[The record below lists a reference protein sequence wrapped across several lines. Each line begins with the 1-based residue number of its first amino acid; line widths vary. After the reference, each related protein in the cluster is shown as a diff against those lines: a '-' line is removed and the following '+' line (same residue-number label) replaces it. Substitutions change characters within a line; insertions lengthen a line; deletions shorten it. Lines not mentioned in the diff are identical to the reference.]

1 MSNKKK
7 KNAVQIDRDVEIRGA
22 KIFGKHVSEEKG
34 RVLLIMTL
42 LACAAPMLQGLRL
55 WDAIPEIYETGLIG
69 ANGED
74 DSLPRWAVVFLIP
87 GLMCLLNFLCHNQLR
102 MSQKKMV
109 LPKAHFRLVGRWGFP
124 IISVLFAGGL
134 VREAAGL
141 QALAMTYLT
150 PCVLGLGLMI
160 LGAQMYECKE
170 GALISLNFSFLQN
183 NPILRKEVHQF
194 AAWAWLVVGLGTIIL
209 AQISDLSG
217 MIACAVVLVALLL
230 PWLYGRSKAVSSL

>member
-7 KNAVQIDRDVEIRGA
+7 KNAVQIDRETEIQGA
-22 KIFGKHVSEEKG
+22 KMFGKHVSREKG
-34 RVLLIMTL
+34 RLLLVMTL
-42 LACAAPMLQGLRL
+42 LACAAPLLLGLRL
-55 WDAIPEIYETGLIG
+55 WDQIPEIYETGLIG

-74 DSLPRWAVVFLIP
+74 DSLPRWAIVFAIP

-134 VREAAGL
+134 IREAAGL
-141 QALAMTYLT
+141 QALAMTFLT
-150 PCVLGLGLMI
+150 PCILGLGLMM
-160 LGAQMYECKE
+160 LGGHMYECKE
-170 GALISLNFSFLQN
+170 DALISLNFAYMQN

-194 AAWAWLVVGLGTIIL
+194 AAWAWLLVGLGSIIL
-209 AQISDLSG
+209 AMLSDLSG
-217 MIACAVVLVALLL
+217 MIACAVALVAMAA
-230 PWLYGRSKAVSSL
+230 PWFYGRSKAVSSL